1 MAFVTTKDAILTVQV
16 KVNQKMRVV
25 RKFRSAKST
34 PFEGSG
40 ETVVIPTTGQL
51 FPRGKGE

>member
-1 MAFVTTKDAILTVQV
+1 MAFVTTKEAILLVQV

-34 PFEGSG
+34 PAESG
-40 ETVVIPTTGQL
+40 GVVIPTEGQL